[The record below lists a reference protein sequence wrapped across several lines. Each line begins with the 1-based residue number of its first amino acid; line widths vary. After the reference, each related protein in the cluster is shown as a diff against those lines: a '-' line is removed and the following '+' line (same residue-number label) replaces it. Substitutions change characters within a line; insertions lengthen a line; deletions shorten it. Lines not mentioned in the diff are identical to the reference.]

1 MVQAKICGITDPQA
15 LSAALTHG
23 ATHVGFVFFPPSP
36 RHLDLAQAR
45 DLAARV
51 PVGRAVR
58 VALVVDADDDML
70 DGLLAEAPID
80 MLQLH
85 GKETP
90 ERCAAIRARTR
101 LPVMKAIGVA
111 EADDLA
117 RARPYEQVCDQLL
130 FDAKPKPG
138 EGRGLPGGNA
148 VAFDWTIL
156 RGARFAVPW
165 MLAGGLTPD
174 NVATAIR
181 LTSAPGVDTS
191 SGVEDAPGRKSAE
204 RIRRFLE
211 ACRGVAA

>member
-1 MVQAKICGITDPQA
+1 MVDAKICGITDAQA
-15 LSAALTHG
+15 LAAALTHG
-23 ATHVGFVFFPPSP
+23 ASHLGFVFFPPSP
-36 RHLDLAQAR
+36 RNLGFDQAR
-45 DLAARV
+45 DLAERV
-51 PVGRAVR
+51 PKGRAVR
-58 VALVVDADDDML
+58 VALLVDAE
-70 DGLLAEAPID
+70 DGMIDRLLAEVPID

-85 GKETP
+85 GKEAP
-90 ERCAAIRARTR
+90 ERCAEIRARTR
-101 LPVMKAIGVA
+101 LPVMKAIGIA

-117 RARPYEQVCDQLL
+117 RARPYEQTCDRLL

-174 NVATAIR
+174 NVANAIR
-181 LTSAPGVDTS
+181 LTRAPGVDTS
-191 SGVEDAPGRKSAE
+191 SGVEDAPGRKSVE

-211 ACRGVAA
+211 ACRGASV